1 MTISQTALRYDR
13 EVATRLI
20 PLLEVLVGEYLDR
33 ARSVRSLRR
42 QLSLYLDPEGRL
54 PEHQPE
60 RGTASELRACLSTQ
74 LREFRLVTEELESL
88 SCEFDTRRR
97 MVRIPGES
105 GNLEDGFEW
114 YMGSSDV
121 ISLGASDLAIT

>member
-1 MTISQTALRYDR
+1 MTVSQTALCYDR

-33 ARSVRSLRR
+33 TRSVRSLRR
-42 QLSLYLDPEGRL
+42 QLSLYLDPDGRL

-60 RGTASELRACLSTQ
+60 RGAASELRAYLFTQ
-74 LREFRLVTEELESL
+74 LREFRLVSEELEGL
-88 SCEFDTRRR
+88 ACEFDARRR
-97 MVRIPGES
+97 MVRIPGED

-114 YMGSSDV
+114 YVGSSDV
-121 ISLGASDLAIT
+121 ISVGSSDLATT